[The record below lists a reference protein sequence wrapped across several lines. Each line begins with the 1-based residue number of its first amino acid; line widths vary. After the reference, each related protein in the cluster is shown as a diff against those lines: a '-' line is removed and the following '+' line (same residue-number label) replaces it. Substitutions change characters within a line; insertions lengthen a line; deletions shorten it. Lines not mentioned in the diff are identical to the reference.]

1 MGGIEGI
8 LNEKEDLVVDMKV
21 RKGKILGEEKRID
34 RLRINDLKEMI
45 DEDNNWW
52 NVVRVSNKM
61 GSEERIVCWERGEKC

>member
-45 DEDNNWW
+45 DEDNN
-52 NVVRVSNKM
+52 
-61 GSEERIVCWERGEKC
+61 